1 MDGKYIVIFHQAIL
15 GSNEP
20 EVKKKSAS
28 LKSKVFHYLLSH
40 VAAWPNVYARAG
52 LLRAVSGIVDPVK
65 SALIVPILNEVV
77 KSTVVEREELSAGLS
92 IEMIKEYAGLLL
104 GPYEGVSKKFLES
117 TEHTALD
124 TFLRSLEIT
133 DDTGKHTNLISIS
146 SVLRWSRMQLGIGA
160 TLRKDALVIV
170 KTSLFA
176 TVRGETRLDLFKRL
190 ARLSSTSDSVSTYF
204 LS

>member
-92 IEMIKEYAGLLL
+92 IEMIKQYAGLLL

-133 DDTGKHTNLISIS
+133 DDTGKHTNLIFN
-146 SVLRWSRMQLGIGA
+146 QLGAKMVSYAIRYRSYTSKRRFGYCQNFTFRYCSRGNSTRSIQEIGE
-160 TLRKDALVIV
+160 II
-170 KTSLFA
+170 F
-176 TVRGETRLDLFKRL
+176 
-190 ARLSSTSDSVSTYF
+190 YF
-204 LS
+204 RFC